1 METRPIVASQS
12 ARAHHWHIV
21 AIHAAT
27 AHNLLLDY
35 MYEALEQEH
44 KGVPMLALVPELED
58 MKKEPEP
65 TATLTVPGAA
75 SSCLTWGTRS
85 DKVARHT
92 SQLGSPS
99 SASCLISKAVNAT
112 SSSTTGTTPSA
123 DVVRRYGDAQGAARG
138 TMLAQA
144 SLPPKAAETNV
155 DKATSWLARPPARDL
170 SLSMLVE
177 RGVGRPTTNKPLRPG
192 ARACRLGRPDA
203 WGPMPASS
211 VGVSLRAPHLTGSGW
226 L

>member
-85 DKVARHT
+85 DKVARQT
-92 SQLGSPS
+92 SQLGKS
-99 SASCLISKAVNAT
+99 SCLVSKAATTT
-112 SSSTTGTTPSA
+112 SSSTTGTAPSA
-123 DVVRRYGDAQGAARG
+123 VVVRRYGDTRGAARG
-138 TMLAQA
+138 GNAGPSRLAAQGRGGQRRQG
-144 SLPPKAAETNV
+144 
-155 DKATSWLARPPARDL
+155 DKLAGKSAGTRVV
-170 SLSMLVE
+170 LV
-177 RGVGRPTTNKPLRPG
+177 
-192 ARACRLGRPDA
+192 
-203 WGPMPASS
+203 S
-211 VGVSLRAPHLTGSGW
+211 VGGVMLQLKTK
-226 L
+226 